1 MTANELADELTK
13 MFRGEE
19 YDRLIHEIP
28 NILRQQAQEIEEL
41 RIQIANEEESYML
54 LNEYCLCAKE
64 SNKQLTEKIGQLK
77 KELALQKLSDISQ
90 EIEDRDS
97 ALYATGYWKGIEY
110 KKQHD
115 ELKQLVRSF
124 FEDYLDHQEESD
136 SGRVFNPIHV
146 SCTRV
151 MMIEPLAKLLIRM
164 RELSGVKE

>member
-1 MTANELADELTK
+1 MSEPVAWMTENGTIFDELPPISS
-13 MFRGEE
+13 G
-19 YDRLIHEIP
+19 LIPLYTHP
-28 NILRQQAQEIEEL
+28 N
-41 RIQIANEEESYML
+41 
-54 LNEYCLCAKE
+54 
-64 SNKQLTEKIGQLK
+64 
-77 KELALQKLSDISQ
+77 
-90 EIEDRDS
+90 EDRDS
-97 ALYATGYWKGIEY
+97 AIYATGYWKGIEY